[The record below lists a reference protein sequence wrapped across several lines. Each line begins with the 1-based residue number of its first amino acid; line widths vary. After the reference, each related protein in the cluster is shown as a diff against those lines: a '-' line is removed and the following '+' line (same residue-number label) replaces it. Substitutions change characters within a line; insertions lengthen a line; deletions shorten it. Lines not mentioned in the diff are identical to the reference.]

1 MTFVEAYNEAA
12 KGDPSIFAI
21 PFYIL
26 FIIIE
31 VILSAKQHLNLYTK
45 KDSFA
50 SVSMGI
56 GSVIIG
62 ILTKT
67 TFFLLFTFIY
77 QFRLFD
83 FSMDWIVWI
92 ILFFADDFSFYWH
105 HRLSHQVRILWAA
118 HIHHHSSQHFNFTTA
133 LRQSWGE
140 PFYKFFFW
148 AWLPLIG
155 FSPISILVMHSIS
168 LVYQFFQHTETV
180 KTLKV
185 FGYFFNTPSHHRVH
199 HATQVKYLDKNH
211 AGILIIWDRI
221 FGTFEHEDLDNHPI
235 YGLTTNID
243 TYNPLEI
250 ATHELKNIWI
260 DVKSTPSFK
269 NKLKYIFYPP
279 GWRHDGELMTS
290 KYLQNKMKTKF

>member
-1 MTFVEAYNEAA
+1 MTSFIEAYNEAA
-12 KGDPSIFAI
+12 KGDPSIYAI
-21 PFYIL
+21 PFYVL
-26 FIIIE
+26 FILWE
-31 VILSAKQHLNLYTK
+31 LYLSSKQSLNLYHK

-50 SVSMGI
+50 SLSMGI
-56 GSVIIG
+56 CSVIIG

-67 TFFLLFTFIY
+67 LFFLLFTFIY
-77 QFRLFD
+77 QFRLLD
-83 FSMDWIVWI
+83 FSMDSIMWIV
-92 ILFFADDFSFYWH
+92 LFFADDFSFYWH

-118 HIHHHSSQHFNFTTA
+118 HIHHHSSQQFNFTTA

-155 FSPISILVMHSIS
+155 FSPISVLVMHSFS

-180 KTLKV
+180 KKTAIL
-185 FGYFFNTPSHHRVH
+185 GYIFNTPTHHRVH

-211 AGILIIWDRI
+211 AGTLIIWDKL
-221 FGTFEHEDLDNHPI
+221 FGTFEKEDPNEKPT
-235 YGLTTNID
+235 YGITVNIN
-243 TYNPLEI
+243 TYNPLKI
-250 ATHELKNIWI
+250 ATHELKNLWI
-260 DVKSTPSFK
+260 DVKSTSSIK

-290 KYLQNKMKTKF
+290 KYLQNKEK

>member
-1 MTFVEAYNEAA
+1 MNFIEAYNEAA
-12 KGDPSIFAI
+12 KGDPSIYAI
-21 PFYIL
+21 PFYLIFIL
-26 FIIIE
+26 WEIY
-31 VILSAKQHLNLYTK
+31 LSAKQSLKLYVK
-45 KDSFA
+45 KDSLA
-50 SVSMGI
+50 SITMGV

-77 QFRLFD
+77 QYRIFN
-83 FSMDWIVWI
+83 FSMDWAMWLL
-92 ILFFADDFSFYWH
+92 LFFADDFSFYWH

-118 HIHHHSSQHFNFTTA
+118 HIHHHSSQQFNFTTA

-155 FSPISILVMHSIS
+155 FSPIAILVMHSFS

-180 KTLKV
+180 KKLTILGTV
-185 FGYFFNTPSHHRVH
+185 FNTPSHHRVH
-199 HATQVKYLDKNH
+199 HATQIKYLDKNH
-211 AGILIIWDRI
+211 AGTLIIWDRL
-221 FGTFEHEDLDNHPI
+221 FGTFEPEDDLEKPT
-235 YGLTTNID
+235 YGITVNI
-243 TYNPLEI
+243 TSYNPIEI
-250 ATHELKNIWI
+250 VTHEFKNIWT
-260 DVKSTPSFK
+260 DVKSTKSIK

-290 KYLQNKMKTKF
+290 KYLQEKRKKTI

>member
-1 MTFVEAYNEAA
+1 MTFFEAYNEAA

-21 PFYIL
+21 PIYIL
-26 FIIIE
+26 FIGVEIF
-31 VILSAKQHLNLYTK
+31 LSAKQHLNLYTK
-45 KDSFA
+45 KDSIA
-50 SVSMGI
+50 SLSMGI

-67 TFFLLFTFIY
+67 LFFLLFTFIY
-77 QFRLFD
+77 QFRIFH
-83 FSMDWIVWI
+83 FEMNWHMWIL
-92 ILFFADDFSFYWH
+92 LFFADDFTFYWH
-105 HRLSHQVRILWAA
+105 HRLSHQIRILWAA

-155 FSPISILVMHSIS
+155 FSPISVLVIHSVS
-168 LVYQFFQHTETV
+168 LIYQFFLHTETV
-180 KTLKV
+180 KSLGV
-185 FGYFFNTPSHHRVH
+185 LEFIFNTPSKHRVH
-199 HATQVKYLDKNH
+199 HATQIKYLDKNH

-221 FGTFEHEDLDNHPI
+221 FGTFEKEDQQNQPI
-235 YGLTTNID
+235 YGITSNIS
-243 TYNPLEI
+243 TFNPLKI
-250 ATHELKNIWI
+250 ATHELKNIWL
-260 DVKSTPSFK
+260 DVKSTSSIK

-290 KYLQNKMKTKF
+290 KYLQEKIKK